1 MNLKKLV
8 LASAV
13 LGAFAFAGAASASDP
28 ITTPAPASQEGC
40 VSAPGDTCTYTS
52 TRTGGYVARGDSW
65 SLTVSF
71 PAPAPVPPA
80 TCGARDT
87 NCDGKLTYT
96 FTAAST
102 PAMPQGCALWGPGA
116 TVTTSNGIAAG
127 NPFLSVQDGVVA
139 NECPGGRL
147 PDRTDATPQ

>member
-71 PAPAPVPPA
+71 PTTVGDP
-80 TCGARDT
+80 RDV
-87 NCDGKLTYT
+87 NGDGKLTYT

-102 PAMPQGCALWGPGA
+102 PAMPQGCALWAPGA

-147 PDRTDATPQ
+147 PDRTDATPR